1 MQRRIRQ
8 YILRQHIQRP
18 IYRLFP
24 LLLFIFLFIACGDLE
39 GSGTAPDPEENV
51 SDDSAVPTGDFG
63 VSLTFGGPYLN
74 DTGEAISSPDD
85 ERVVEVEPGDKFYVQ
100 VDYEDPSGITD
111 IAVSL
116 VNGSPEDLAGT
127 LDPTQRFF
135 TLGQPTDI
143 SEPSGCDLSEGPT
156 SVVCI
161 YEVRVA
167 DDAVNITELENSAD
181 EFAYVFRTKVT
192 DAAGNTSDE
201 AERGYVTI
209 AGEDGDGNENGEPEP
224 QPETCVNPVN
234 IPDEIAEEFIR
245 EELDKPEGELTCED
259 LANLREFSV
268 VDGNLEFIPL
278 ESIEGLQYAVN
289 LESFAV
295 MDGAQSLELDLLT
308 GLPKLTDVFF
318 GPYDITNEDLRVLG
332 RIETLTRL
340 YLRTGDNVLD
350 FDPEEV
356 GSKATDISPL
366 ANLTNL
372 EVLGLEWFQELSD
385 ISPLEGLAE
394 LRELTVNYTDVSDI
408 SPLAGLTALETLII
422 NYSDV
427 RDLSP
432 LANNE
437 GLGEGDEINLRFNDF
452 STCPGTEAREAID
465 TLIERGA
472 EVEFDEPRNCDTD
485 SGSEEVCTNPVEIP
499 SELIEREIR
508 AELGKSEGDITCG
521 DLASLTELRFSV
533 LDDPTDDQASTINSF
548 AGLQFAVNLRVLEIV
563 RQVTIKVDLEPLRD
577 LEFERLDLDNVFT
590 DDLSPL
596 VDNSS
601 LGEGDE
607 IDLRGNALETCPG
620 TQDRGDIDTLIG
632 RGVEVD
638 FIEVDNCDA
647 GGGIII
653 VTTVSGAASLEDLC
667 TLRAAITAAN
677 TDSAVGGCPA
687 GEGTDVI
694 VLSAEG
700 GTHTLSEV
708 DNETNGPN
716 GLPVVTSALILEGRR
731 AAIARSTPQDGS
743 EFRILEVAETGTLTL
758 QDVTLERGFLSEDA
772 PNTSR
777 GGGIYNLGTVTLNRS
792 SVSENEAFD
801 AGGIY
806 NGGTMRFNDS
816 DVSENIAAGEVA
828 GGIENTGTL
837 IVENGST
844 ISGNT
849 SDSAIGGLLN
859 SGEATVSD
867 SFIQGNSAVSSTGA
881 LFSSGEMTLRDT
893 VIENNSDDGNTF
905 SNAGEME
912 LINVTYRDNTDAISN
927 GFFGEDVGIMTI
939 SSSTITGNSRDGLE
953 NSSEMTLINSTVS
966 GNGDTGVVNE
976 TFSNRLEATLT
987 VLYSTVANN
996 TVGVDNQSGT
1006 VSLEGSIVADND
1018 FTDPSDAGEGQ
1029 NCRGNVS
1036 SEGYNLD
1043 TDGTCNLGQETDLS
1057 NVEAQLGPLQ
1067 DNGGPTFTLA
1077 LQEGSPAIDA
1087 IPTEV
1092 CDVGTDQRGVS
1103 RPQGEACDIG
1113 AFEVEQ

>member
-8 YILRQHIQRP
+8 CILRQHIQRP

-24 LLLFIFLFIACGDLE
+24 LLLFIFLFTACGDLE

-111 IAVSL
+111 IAVNL
-116 VNGSPEDLAGT
+116 VNSSPEDLAGT

-201 AERGYVTI
+201 AERGYVTVV
-209 AGEDGDGNENGEPEP
+209 GEDGDGNENGEPEP
-224 QPETCVNPVN
+224 QPETCVNPVE

-318 GPYDITNEDLRVLG
+318 GPYDITNEDLRALG

-385 ISPLEGLAE
+385 ISPLEGLAG
-394 LRELTVNYTDVSDI
+394 LRELTINYT
-408 SPLAGLTALETLII
+408 
-422 NYSDV
+422 DV

-432 LANNE
+432 LQNLTNLERLELSSNE
-437 GLGEGDEINLRFNDF
+437 IGDLSGLENLASLQYLELTSNQITDLSPLVDNSGLGEGDEILLRFNDF

-465 TLIERGA
+465 TLTERGA
-472 EVEFDEPRNCDTD
+472 EVEFDEPRNCDT
-485 SGSEEVCTNPVEIP
+485 
-499 SELIEREIR
+499 
-508 AELGKSEGDITCG
+508 GDGGG
-521 DLASLTELRFSV
+521 D
-533 LDDPTDDQASTINSF
+533 
-548 AGLQFAVNLRVLEIV
+548 G
-563 RQVTIKVDLEPLRD
+563 
-577 LEFERLDLDNVFT
+577 
-590 DDLSPL
+590 
-596 VDNSS
+596 
-601 LGEGDE
+601 
-607 IDLRGNALETCPG
+607 
-620 TQDRGDIDTLIG
+620 
-632 RGVEVD
+632 
-638 FIEVDNCDA
+638 FIEV
-647 GGGIII
+647 
-653 VTTVSGAASLEDLC
+653 TTTSGAASLENEC

-677 TDSAVGGCPA
+677 TDEAVGGCPA
-687 GEGTDVI
+687 GDGADTI
-694 VLSAEG
+694 VLDSGA
-700 GTHTLSEV
+700 TYTLSEV

-716 GLPVVTSALILEGRR
+716 GLPVVTSALIFEGNR
-731 AAIARSTPQDGS
+731 AAIARSTSQDGS

-806 NGGTMRFNDS
+806 NGGTMRLNDS

-828 GGIENTGTL
+828 GGIENIGTL
-837 IVENGST
+837 IVESGST
-844 ISGNT
+844 VSGNT
-849 SDSAIGGLLN
+849 ADLAIGGLLN

-867 SFIQGNSAVSSTGA
+867 SFIRGNYAVSSTGA
-881 LFSSGEMTLRDT
+881 LFSSGKMTIRDT

-912 LINVTYRDNTDAISN
+912 LTDVTYRDNTDAISN
-927 GFFGEDVGIMTI
+927 SFFGENAGVMTI
-939 SSSTITGNSRDGLE
+939 SGSIITDNFRGGLE
-953 NSSEMTLINSTVS
+953 NSSEMTLVNSTVS

-976 TFSNRLEATLT
+976 TFSNRPEATLT

-1057 NVEAQLGPLQ
+1057 NVKAQLGPLQ

-1077 LQEGSPAIDA
+1077 LQEDSPAIDA
-1087 IPTEV
+1087 IPTDV
-1092 CDVGTDQRGVS
+1092 CSVDTDQRGVS